1 MKVVKIII
9 LIGAI
14 INIAVWLDI
23 NIFLASVFLI
33 IAITT
38 LILLLKEYDTSDIE
52 EKINDEI
59 EKEKRLYN
67 NIKENNEDIKYS
79 KLDVD
84 DLSKIG
90 GIPIELLGRFS
101 TITQLSGHTRES
113 LRKIILNSKESA
125 LLSEKEK
132 LALDDIILSWT
143 DDYIDALATHA
154 LKLKAG
160 ARSIKKDH
168 I

>member
-52 EKINDEI
+52 EKIKEEI

-67 NIKENNEDIKYS
+67 NIKENND
-79 KLDVD
+79 KLKTENKETKNNSNI
-84 DLSKIG
+84 LM
-90 GIPIELLGRFS
+90 GII
-101 TITQLSGHTRES
+101 
-113 LRKIILNSKESA
+113 IILLLIIIALVIYFNSADYELKKQEN
-125 LLSEKEK
+125 K
-132 LALDDIILSWT
+132 LNKVFNEIVNNM
-143 DDYIDALATHA
+143 
-154 LKLKAG
+154 
-160 ARSIKKDH
+160 R
-168 I
+168 

>member
-33 IAITT
+33 IAIIT

-67 NIKENNEDIKYS
+67 NIKENND
-79 KLDVD
+79 KLKTENKETQNNSNI
-84 DLSKIG
+84 LM
-90 GIPIELLGRFS
+90 GII
-101 TITQLSGHTRES
+101 
-113 LRKIILNSKESA
+113 IILLLVIIALVIYFNSADYELKKQEN
-125 LLSEKEK
+125 K
-132 LALDDIILSWT
+132 LNKVFNEIVNNM
-143 DDYIDALATHA
+143 
-154 LKLKAG
+154 
-160 ARSIKKDH
+160 R
-168 I
+168 

>member
-38 LILLLKEYDTSDIE
+38 LILLLKEYDNTSDIE

-67 NIKENNEDIKYS
+67 NIKENND
-79 KLDVD
+79 KLKTENKETKNNSNI
-84 DLSKIG
+84 LM
-90 GIPIELLGRFS
+90 GII
-101 TITQLSGHTRES
+101 
-113 LRKIILNSKESA
+113 IILLLIIIALVIYFNSADYELKKQEN
-125 LLSEKEK
+125 K
-132 LALDDIILSWT
+132 LNKVFNEIVNNM
-143 DDYIDALATHA
+143 
-154 LKLKAG
+154 
-160 ARSIKKDH
+160 R
-168 I
+168 

>member
-67 NIKENNEDIKYS
+67 NIKENND
-79 KLDVD
+79 KLKTENKETKNNSNI
-84 DLSKIG
+84 LM
-90 GIPIELLGRFS
+90 GII
-101 TITQLSGHTRES
+101 
-113 LRKIILNSKESA
+113 IILLLIIIALVIYFNSADYELKKQEN
-125 LLSEKEK
+125 K
-132 LALDDIILSWT
+132 LNKVFNEIVNNMRWLDGNIYYNLNNSNYNTSNILV
-143 DDYIDALATHA
+143 
-154 LKLKAG
+154 
-160 ARSIKKDH
+160 
-168 I
+168 

>member
-67 NIKENNEDIKYS
+67 NIKENND
-79 KLDVD
+79 KLKTENKETKNNSNI
-84 DLSKIG
+84 LM
-90 GIPIELLGRFS
+90 GII
-101 TITQLSGHTRES
+101 
-113 LRKIILNSKESA
+113 IILLLIIIALVIYFNSADYELKKQEN
-125 LLSEKEK
+125 K
-132 LALDDIILSWT
+132 LNKVFNEIVNNM
-143 DDYIDALATHA
+143 
-154 LKLKAG
+154 
-160 ARSIKKDH
+160 R
-168 I
+168 

>member
-14 INIAVWLDI
+14 INIAIWLDI

-67 NIKENNEDIKYS
+67 NIKENND
-79 KLDVD
+79 KLKTENKETKNNSNI
-84 DLSKIG
+84 LM
-90 GIPIELLGRFS
+90 GII
-101 TITQLSGHTRES
+101 
-113 LRKIILNSKESA
+113 IILLLIIIALVIYFNSADYELKKQEN
-125 LLSEKEK
+125 K
-132 LALDDIILSWT
+132 LNKVFNEIVNNMRWLDGNIYYNLNNSNYNTNNILV
-143 DDYIDALATHA
+143 
-154 LKLKAG
+154 
-160 ARSIKKDH
+160 
-168 I
+168 

>member
-9 LIGAI
+9 LIEAI

-67 NIKENNEDIKYS
+67 NIKENND
-79 KLDVD
+79 KLKTENKETKNNSNI
-84 DLSKIG
+84 LM
-90 GIPIELLGRFS
+90 GII
-101 TITQLSGHTRES
+101 
-113 LRKIILNSKESA
+113 IILLLIIIALVIYFNSADYELKKQEN
-125 LLSEKEK
+125 K
-132 LALDDIILSWT
+132 LNKVFNEIVNNM
-143 DDYIDALATHA
+143 
-154 LKLKAG
+154 
-160 ARSIKKDH
+160 R
-168 I
+168 

>member
-52 EKINDEI
+52 EKINYEI

-67 NIKENNEDIKYS
+67 NIKENND
-79 KLDVD
+79 KLKTENKETKNNSNI
-84 DLSKIG
+84 LM
-90 GIPIELLGRFS
+90 GII
-101 TITQLSGHTRES
+101 
-113 LRKIILNSKESA
+113 IILLLIIIALVIYFNSADYELKKQEN
-125 LLSEKEK
+125 K
-132 LALDDIILSWT
+132 LNKVFNEIVNNM
-143 DDYIDALATHA
+143 
-154 LKLKAG
+154 
-160 ARSIKKDH
+160 R
-168 I
+168 

>member
-67 NIKENNEDIKYS
+67 NIKENND
-79 KLDVD
+79 KLKTENKETKNNSNI
-84 DLSKIG
+84 LM
-90 GIPIELLGRFS
+90 GII
-101 TITQLSGHTRES
+101 
-113 LRKIILNSKESA
+113 IILLLIIIGLVIYFNSADYELKKQEN
-125 LLSEKEK
+125 K
-132 LALDDIILSWT
+132 LNKVFNEILNNM
-143 DDYIDALATHA
+143 
-154 LKLKAG
+154 
-160 ARSIKKDH
+160 R
-168 I
+168 

>member
-1 MKVVKIII
+1 MKVIKIII

-67 NIKENNEDIKYS
+67 NIKENND
-79 KLDVD
+79 KLKTENKETQNNSNI
-84 DLSKIG
+84 LM
-90 GIPIELLGRFS
+90 GII
-101 TITQLSGHTRES
+101 
-113 LRKIILNSKESA
+113 IILLLVIIALVIYFNSADYELKKQEN
-125 LLSEKEK
+125 K
-132 LALDDIILSWT
+132 LNKVFNEIVNNM
-143 DDYIDALATHA
+143 
-154 LKLKAG
+154 
-160 ARSIKKDH
+160 R
-168 I
+168 

>member
-67 NIKENNEDIKYS
+67 NIKENNN
-79 KLDVD
+79 KLKTENKETKNNSNI
-84 DLSKIG
+84 LM
-90 GIPIELLGRFS
+90 GII
-101 TITQLSGHTRES
+101 
-113 LRKIILNSKESA
+113 IILLLIIIALVIYFNSADYELKKQEN
-125 LLSEKEK
+125 K
-132 LALDDIILSWT
+132 LNKVFNEIVNNM
-143 DDYIDALATHA
+143 
-154 LKLKAG
+154 
-160 ARSIKKDH
+160 R
-168 I
+168 

>member
-14 INIAVWLDI
+14 INIAIWLDI

-67 NIKENNEDIKYS
+67 NIKENND
-79 KLDVD
+79 KLKTENKETKNNSNI
-84 DLSKIG
+84 LM
-90 GIPIELLGRFS
+90 GII
-101 TITQLSGHTRES
+101 
-113 LRKIILNSKESA
+113 IILLLIIIALVIYFNSADYELKKQEN
-125 LLSEKEK
+125 K
-132 LALDDIILSWT
+132 LNKVFNEIVNNMRWLDGNIYYNFNNSNYNTNNILV
-143 DDYIDALATHA
+143 
-154 LKLKAG
+154 
-160 ARSIKKDH
+160 
-168 I
+168 

>member
-14 INIAVWLDI
+14 INIAIWLDI

-59 EKEKRLYN
+59 EKEIRLYN
-67 NIKENNEDIKYS
+67 NIKENND
-79 KLDVD
+79 KLKTENKETKNNSNI
-84 DLSKIG
+84 LM
-90 GIPIELLGRFS
+90 GII
-101 TITQLSGHTRES
+101 
-113 LRKIILNSKESA
+113 IILLLIIIALVIYFNSADYELKKQEN
-125 LLSEKEK
+125 K
-132 LALDDIILSWT
+132 LNKVFNEIVNNM
-143 DDYIDALATHA
+143 
-154 LKLKAG
+154 
-160 ARSIKKDH
+160 R
-168 I
+168 

>member
-14 INIAVWLDI
+14 INIAIWLDI
-23 NIFLASVFLI
+23 NIFLASIFLI

-67 NIKENNEDIKYS
+67 NIKENND
-79 KLDVD
+79 KLKTENKETKNNSNI
-84 DLSKIG
+84 LM
-90 GIPIELLGRFS
+90 GII
-101 TITQLSGHTRES
+101 
-113 LRKIILNSKESA
+113 IILLLIIIALVIYFNSADYELKKQEN
-125 LLSEKEK
+125 K
-132 LALDDIILSWT
+132 LNKVFNEIVNNM
-143 DDYIDALATHA
+143 
-154 LKLKAG
+154 
-160 ARSIKKDH
+160 R
-168 I
+168 

>member
-67 NIKENNEDIKYS
+67 NIKENND
-79 KLDVD
+79 KLKTENKETQNNSNI
-84 DLSKIG
+84 LM
-90 GIPIELLGRFS
+90 GII
-101 TITQLSGHTRES
+101 
-113 LRKIILNSKESA
+113 IILLLVIIALVIYFNSADYELKKQEN
-125 LLSEKEK
+125 K
-132 LALDDIILSWT
+132 LNKVFNEIVNNM
-143 DDYIDALATHA
+143 
-154 LKLKAG
+154 
-160 ARSIKKDH
+160 R
-168 I
+168 

>member
-14 INIAVWLDI
+14 INIAIWLDI

-67 NIKENNEDIKYS
+67 NIKENND
-79 KLDVD
+79 KLKTENKETKNNSNI
-84 DLSKIG
+84 LM
-90 GIPIELLGRFS
+90 GII
-101 TITQLSGHTRES
+101 
-113 LRKIILNSKESA
+113 IILLLIIIALVIYFNSADYELKKQEN
-125 LLSEKEK
+125 K
-132 LALDDIILSWT
+132 LNKVFNEIVNNM
-143 DDYIDALATHA
+143 
-154 LKLKAG
+154 
-160 ARSIKKDH
+160 R
-168 I
+168 

>member
-23 NIFLASVFLI
+23 NIFLASVSLI

-67 NIKENNEDIKYS
+67 NIKENND
-79 KLDVD
+79 KLKTENKETKNNSNI
-84 DLSKIG
+84 LM
-90 GIPIELLGRFS
+90 GII
-101 TITQLSGHTRES
+101 
-113 LRKIILNSKESA
+113 IILLLIIIALVIYFNSADYELKKQEN
-125 LLSEKEK
+125 K
-132 LALDDIILSWT
+132 LNKVFNEIVNNM
-143 DDYIDALATHA
+143 
-154 LKLKAG
+154 
-160 ARSIKKDH
+160 R
-168 I
+168 